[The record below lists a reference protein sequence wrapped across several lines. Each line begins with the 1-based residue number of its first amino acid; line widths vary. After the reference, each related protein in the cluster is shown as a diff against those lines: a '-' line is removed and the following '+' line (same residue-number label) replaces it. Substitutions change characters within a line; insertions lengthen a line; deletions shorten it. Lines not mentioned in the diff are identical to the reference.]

1 MNRRVLLVA
10 LVAILLLVGGV
21 LAYRH
26 KASQAAADCGD
37 KPKPKDEFTM
47 AAVRYRRRD
56 AEGHA
61 CPGATLM
68 AFSLRPE
75 DAEQARSIG
84 VMASAG
90 WAFAISVVLGLGG
103 GMLLDRWLGTS
114 PWLLFVGLGL
124 GFAAGVSNLVRDTN
138 AASRRR

>member
-1 MNRRVLLVA
+1 
-10 LVAILLLVGGV
+10 
-21 LAYRH
+21 
-26 KASQAAADCGD
+26 
-37 KPKPKDEFTM
+37 
-47 AAVRYRRRD
+47 
-56 AEGHA
+56 
-61 CPGATLM
+61 M

-75 DAEQARSIG
+75 DAEQARSSG

-124 GFAAGVSNLVRDTN
+124 GFAAGVSNLVRATN